1 MWVQGGE
8 KEQLA
13 KTGFGIL
20 ASVKEKVFSGVIRPT
35 SNPFLGNN
43 KRMVMDNNI
52 LWEMQ
57 YSFVKG
63 NPKRLSVTRVH
74 RVNRFVFTVWSNWL
88 IRRCSIR
95 QDETEQDQMRRDAK
109 SADLWPS
116 HTPHILT
123 GKPKVYTIHI
133 FEITFP
139 ELSMSCVSCCL
150 WAALCPVSWCC
161 LWGAAETLECS
172 GSGSGL

>member
-74 RVNRFVFTVWSNWL
+74 RVNQLQFYSL
-88 IRRCSIR
+88 I
-95 QDETEQDQMRRDAK
+95 K
-109 SADLWPS
+109 
-116 HTPHILT
+116 LT
-123 GKPKVYTIHI
+123 Y
-133 FEITFP
+133 
-139 ELSMSCVSCCL
+139 
-150 WAALCPVSWCC
+150 
-161 LWGAAETLECS
+161 
-172 GSGSGL
+172 

>member
-20 ASVKEKVFSGVIRPT
+20 ASVKYFFLELSDALDQPQIPFWATIKEWLWTTTFYEKCNTALSKETPSVWAWHVYTVST
-35 SNPFLGNN
+35 DSFLQFDQIDLLGGAQSDRMKRN
-43 KRMVMDNNI
+43 K
-52 LWEMQ
+52 
-57 YSFVKG
+57 
-63 NPKRLSVTRVH
+63 
-74 RVNRFVFTVWSNWL
+74 
-88 IRRCSIR
+88 
-95 QDETEQDQMRRDAK
+95 MRRDAK
-109 SADLWPS
+109 STDLWPS

-123 GKPKVYTIHI
+123 GQPKVYTIHI

-139 ELSMSCVSCCL
+139 ELSMSCVSCWW

-172 GSGSGL
+172 ESGSGL